1 MATNA
6 NANGIPFL
14 KRTGIPPAIKNSM
27 VVYYDIKKQGC
38 TNESMK
44 ADPRLIDL
52 SGHGYDAKLYNF
64 AWTEN
69 SGINTTTYPNAL
81 VSDGVDD
88 YGLVEG
94 LPLLIKEVGYTV
106 IAKRKLLDFPFTSIK
121 GFIGKR
127 TSVID
132 NGSKKDKGAFII
144 EKYTEEEMPLTSWN
158 FCRANDITID
168 NENYITY
175 QTSKTYNNQILEK
188 GVADDINKMS
198 IFATYINIG
207 NNEVVE
213 RCSAALYSLMLFNRD
228 LTTEEIEFV
237 KQKYFSD

>member
-52 SGHGYDAKLYNF
+52 SGHGYDAVLNNF
-64 AWTEN
+64 AWNED
-69 SGINTTTYPNAL
+69 SGINTTTYPNSL
-81 VSDGVDD
+81 MFDGVDD
-88 YGLVEG
+88 YGVVEDI
-94 LPLLIKEVGYTV
+94 PIFMPEVGFTV
-106 IAKRKLLDFPFTSIK
+106 IAKRKILNTTDFCTATYSPK
-121 GFIGKR
+121 YA
-127 TSVID
+127 
-132 NGSKKDKGAFII
+132 KGAFIFEVGKVDVYSFGKNTNI
-144 EKYTEEEMPLTSWN
+144 N
-158 FCRANDITID
+158 ID
-168 NENYITY
+168 KTNKITY
-175 QTSKTYNNQILEK
+175 MTSKTYNGIT
-188 GVADDINKMS
+188 INKGTDNS
-198 IFATYINIG
+198 KAPLVIGRRSKTDTRLLKGPIYIF
-207 NNEVVE
+207 
-213 RCSAALYSLMLFNRD
+213 MLFNRD